1 MHSNLV
7 VTTQG
12 LPLGLA
18 AIKLWTRDKFKGCN
32 ALKKSINPT
41 RMPIEGKESFRWIE
55 NLRIATQRL
64 NDPARCVHVGD
75 RENDIYEFFCE
86 ANKLTTHFVVRIC
99 ADRLAGDGQ
108 HRISDELK
116 VVPVQKLH
124 TIEVRDKKG
133 KVSTATLEIKYHR
146 INLLPPIGKQKKYPA
161 LTLTVIHAQERNKP
175 DNRDAIDWK
184 LMTDLPITTDEA
196 AIEKLNWYAL
206 RWKIETFHK
215 VLKSCCKAEES
226 NICITMKAAT
236 TCQRT

>member
-1 MHSNLV
+1 VSKNAS
-7 VTTQG
+7 
-12 LPLGLA
+12 A
-18 AIKLWTRDKFKGCN
+18 ADICLQN
-32 ALKKSINPT
+32 
-41 RMPIEGKESFRWIE
+41 E
-55 NLRIATQRL
+55 NNEDATWL
-64 NDPARCVHVGD
+64 
-75 RENDIYEFFCE
+75 
-86 ANKLTTHFVVRIC
+86 
-99 ADRLAGDGQ
+99 DRLAGDGQ

-226 NICITMKAAT
+226 KLRTADRLTNLIAISCILSWRIFWMTMIS
-236 TCQRT
+236 RSD